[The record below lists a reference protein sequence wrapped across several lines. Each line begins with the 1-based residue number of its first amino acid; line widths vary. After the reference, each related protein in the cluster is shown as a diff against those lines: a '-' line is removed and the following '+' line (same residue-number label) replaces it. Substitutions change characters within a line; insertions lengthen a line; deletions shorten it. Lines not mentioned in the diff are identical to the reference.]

1 MFEIAPSFPGEYS
14 KGEREEREGELK
26 HVPL

>member
-1 MFEIAPSFPGEYS
+1 MFEIAPSFLGEYS
-14 KGEREEREGELK
+14 KGGREELEGVLK